1 MVSAHINAAR
11 AHPGS
16 SHPSFKPGLCL
27 PCPIDALRPFLSLH
41 TYTLTSPS
49 HLSLSSADLFPGF
62 HLFICSPTRKAMT
75 PHNPQGPHVSDALC
89 PLG

>member
-27 PCPIDALRPFLSLH
+27 PCPIHALRPFLSLH

-49 HLSLSSADLFPGF
+49 HLCPVQTSFLGF
-62 HLFICSPTRKAMT
+62 IYSFAHLLEK
-75 PHNPQGPHVSDALC
+75 L
-89 PLG
+89 